1 MSTHNIINLLQ
12 PCSSVVRAPACIAEG
27 FGFDTHNIVHN
38 FCLARSERWLE
49 QEVIPRQ
56 TAARLDDNGAGR
68 WEGTALLSH
77 LSPATQ
83 YEARYET

>member
-1 MSTHNIINLLQ
+1 MIVLNI
-12 PCSSVVRAPACIAEG
+12 C
-27 FGFDTHNIVHN
+27 F
-38 FCLARSERWLE
+38 ARTERWLE

-83 YEARYET
+83 YEARCANLYYYILILVC

>member
-1 MSTHNIINLLQ
+1 MIVLNL
-12 PCSSVVRAPACIAEG
+12 R
-27 FGFDTHNIVHN
+27 
-38 FCLARSERWLE
+38 LARSERWLE

-83 YEARYET
+83 YEARYEK

>member
-1 MSTHNIINLLQ
+1 MIVLNLRL
-12 PCSSVVRAPACIAEG
+12 S
-27 FGFDTHNIVHN
+27 
-38 FCLARSERWLE
+38 RSDQWLE
-49 QEVIPRQ
+49 QEVAPRQ

-83 YEARYET
+83 YEARCSNT

>member
-1 MSTHNIINLLQ
+1 M
-12 PCSSVVRAPACIAEG
+12 
-27 FGFDTHNIVHN
+27 IVLN

-56 TAARLDDNGAGR
+56 TAARLEDNGAGR

-83 YEARYET
+83 YEARCGNLYYNIIF